1 VKLVGTARAS
11 VAICPLTEHNL
22 GRGRAGGELI
32 AAGAGIALGQ
42 RQPLQIDL
50 LRRRDCS
57 SIACAR
63 NGSSAPSWRP
73 RSRKRLPCGDV
84 TGARRLG
91 ATGGALEVGR
101 PADFFTVNLFDP
113 SIAGAEP
120 DALLGE
126 HRVSRSSGA
135 QSATCGSAR
144 GNGSANGRLSTKAP
158 SSVIRGSAEA
168 ALAGLTARWS
178 DAESA
183 VPEGRPP
190 CRPFGDDLV
199 DRNGAVPR
207 WCAPR
212 VPEPEHAR
220 ASDRYGKIRARRG
233 VDRIGRVG
241 FPLGEC
247 RLHSF
252 VLRPPEWVHVT
263 ASQANRPVGLRAKPC
278 STTRLRCVARGFSR
292 VVFVIRRDFE
302 QLFATRSGRA
312 TPAG

>member
-1 VKLVGTARAS
+1 MAPEIAKASSMRRRYGRAQ
-11 VAICPLTEHNL
+11 L
-22 GRGRAGGELI
+22 GR
-32 AAGAGIALGQ
+32 
-42 RQPLQIDL
+42 D
-50 LRRRDCS
+50 RRR
-57 SIACAR
+57 AR
-63 NGSSAPSWRP
+63 GRPSGGFLHRESL
-73 RSRKRLPCGDV
+73 RSLDRRR
-84 TGARRLG
+84 GARC
-91 ATGGALEVGR
+91 AAWANIVFALERRAIRDVWIGARQRVRER
-101 PADFFTVNLFDP
+101 PYLN
-113 SIAGAEP
+113 
-120 DALLGE
+120 
-126 HRVSRSSGA
+126 
-135 QSATCGSAR
+135 Q
-144 GNGSANGRLSTKAP
+144 AP

-241 FPLGEC
+241 FHWANVAYTL
-247 RLHSF
+247 

-263 ASQANRPVGLRAKPC
+263 ASQANRPGRAFGRNRARLR
-278 STTRLRCVARGFSR
+278 RLRCVARGFSR